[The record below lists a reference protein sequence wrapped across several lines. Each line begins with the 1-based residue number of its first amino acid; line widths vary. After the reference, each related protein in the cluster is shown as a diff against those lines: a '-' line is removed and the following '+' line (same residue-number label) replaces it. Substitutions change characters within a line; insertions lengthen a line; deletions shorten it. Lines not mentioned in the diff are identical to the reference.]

1 MYRISIP
8 KKDIEKIES
17 QIAENR
23 LFKTRKSYIN
33 YLCELIC
40 NGEFDDLYSDENKV
54 GKVYGDKEIIQQAR
68 KHAQE
73 IGYGTLQE
81 MLSDVLSYIENGEG
95 KESDTL

>member
-8 KKDIEKIES
+8 KKDIEKIER
-17 QIAENR
+17 QINENS

-40 NGEFDDLYSDENKV
+40 NGEFDELYSDKNKA
-54 GKVYGDKEIIQQAR
+54 GKVYADKEIVQQAR
-68 KHAQE
+68 IHAQK

-95 KESDTL
+95 KDSDTL